1 MSSSRRSRVP
11 PQRSPIGFT
20 PANRLRGIFSSQR
33 TFLHTPSKSAAQVRG
48 LTLGNVLSSFSKSQD
63 KYKWLEE
70 AHSALAE
77 PNAWDTVSE
86 GQLQAFAEALESLP
100 TAAVHPADLTPLVA
114 TVLPKLGNLSVHA
127 TRFLSKRASSWTPDV
142 CQALASWVSEAHPPP
157 TVRALEPIIRALP
170 VAPVSCSSAVAS
182 LVSAI
187 PALEALRE
195 VVAEYCIVIPTN
207 VKLINAAVEE
217 HFAIE
222 ADLLPISIQGVIG
235 HLRSI
240 AEALEGGNSAAGLNQ
255 HFVALRTHRR
265 LLDKSASA
273 ATRDACLVAADAE
286 LTDKL
291 IWAVQGLVEADR
303 STSAEIHAKLFREIT
318 MILVTCFWREILGG
332 ELHEIS
338 EALPLRRLL
347 LCCHLLSRK
356 CEPQLAGRLILR
368 LLLDEITDDRSDE
381 VHKCPSR
388 NGGLPLACALA
399 CNGTAWHCE
408 LARWTLCEAVPLRF
422 FAAEVLV
429 HMGDANPAFGDRHAR
444 LLAELG
450 RRTAGL
456 AVDRLALAFAALAST
471 RPTIMSC
478 LCYQLEGNISGF
490 TTAVLKVLP
499 DHILS
504 DPALTSAVVS
514 TMGGCD
520 AESVPWFLAML
531 RPRPCDALRR
541 VAPTLL
547 AEGRVKSSM
556 RLKSGLG
563 RILVLLSGA
572 SAVVP
577 SAAGDR
583 MLRALLIFAEKK
595 LSEDSDFEASAPW
608 LQLLHILSTCP
619 VHRRL
624 DESRPVIDI
633 LARRAGILS
642 DLWLKTTDV
651 VASCEIPAALRVKFA
666 AGWSEAVSSKKGVRS
681 LPSPYKRLKRLLNS
695 ENVDLGRIRELASE
709 IAALTRLL
717 AIPSIA
723 ILVPSSLEPSLPPIR
738 RLQPWKLTAQQSTN
752 KSILRLQMELQKVRR
767 QRDEDLS
774 ALSRRLDDCQSLL
787 IQQSADNDRGL
798 LRAEAASMRL
808 EDVMAARRGAPNLQ
822 VDPVP
827 VPSPVALPS
836 LSVQPVVT
844 PVFSPS
850 LLSAIGA
857 EGADSLR
864 WDEGNKR
871 TQPQHLAKV
880 DSTSVALEA
889 EVQDLRLIVKQMTED
904 AEGFSQTVNTLKASL
919 THQQQLTKQYRGSY
933 ERLSSK
939 LNALEADIR
948 EEVLGRGNVKSLLR
962 YLEDDDSAQA
972 CLALLREG
980 CSEAISAAAASPQLT
995 NEVPVDVV
1003 KASASQNES
1012 HKIEDGVVCVQVP
1025 LLSKQ
1030 PTISGRRA
1038 VLAELNKASKSAAK
1052 VHSARAFEKPTTL
1065 HPAAHNARA
1074 VRNFNVKDDYV
1085 YNNCT
1090 VRNS

>member
-33 TFLHTPSKSAAQVRG
+33 TFLHTPSKSAAQVRVSSG

-86 GQLQAFAEALESLP
+86 GQLKAFAEALESLP
-100 TAAVHPADLTPLVA
+100 TAAVHPADLTPFVA
-114 TVLPKLGNLSVHA
+114 TVLPRLGNLSVHA

-142 CQALASWVSEAHPPP
+142 CQALASWVSEARPPP

-187 PALEALRE
+187 PALEALRD

-217 HFAIE
+217 HFAVE
-222 ADLLPISIQGVIG
+222 ADLLTISIQGAIG

-240 AEALEGGNSAAGLNQ
+240 AEALEGGNSGAALNQ

-286 LTDKL
+286 LTDKF
-291 IWAVQGLVEADR
+291 IRAVQGLVEVDR

-318 MILVTCFWREILGG
+318 MILVTCFWREILGE

-356 CEPQLAGRLILR
+356 CEPQLAGRLILK
-368 LLLDEITDDRSDE
+368 LLLDEITDDHSDE
-381 VHKCPSR
+381 LHKCPSL
-388 NGGLPLACALA
+388 NEGIPLACALA
-399 CNGTAWHCE
+399 CNGTAWHSE
-408 LARWTLCEAVPLRF
+408 LIRWTLCEAVPLRF
-422 FAAEVLV
+422 FAAEVLIYV
-429 HMGDANPAFGDRHAR
+429 GDANLDLGDRHAR

-478 LCYQLEGNISGF
+478 LCYQIEGNISGF
-490 TTAVLKVLP
+490 TIAVLKLLP

-520 AESVPWFLAML
+520 AESVPWLLAML
-531 RPRPCDALRR
+531 RPRPCDALRT

-563 RILVLLSGA
+563 RSLVLLTGA

-583 MLRALLIFAEKK
+583 ILRALLIFAEKK
-595 LSEDSDFEASAPW
+595 LSEDREFEASAPW

-651 VASCEIPAALRVKFA
+651 VASCEIPAALRVKLA
-666 AGWSEAVSSKKGVRS
+666 AGWSKAVSSKKGVRS

-709 IAALTRLL
+709 IATLIARLV

-723 ILVPSSLEPSLPPIR
+723 ILVPSSLEPSPPLVR
-738 RLQPWKLTAQQSTN
+738 RFQPWKLTAQQSTN
-752 KSILRLQMELQKVRR
+752 KSVKPLLLRRPSRSAQQILRLQIELRKVRR

-798 LRAEAASMRL
+798 QRAEAASMRL

-844 PVFSPS
+844 SIFSPS
-850 LLSAIGA
+850 LLSAIGV

-864 WDEGNKR
+864 WDEG
-871 TQPQHLAKV
+871 TQPQHLTKV
-880 DSTSVALEA
+880 DATSVALEA
-889 EVQDLRLIVKQMTED
+889 EVQDLRHIVKRMTED
-904 AEGFSQTVNTLKASL
+904 AEGFSQTVGDLKASL
-919 THQQQLTKQYRGSY
+919 GHQQQLTKQYRDSY

-948 EEVLGRGNVKSLLR
+948 EEVLGRGNVKVKSVDIWAQRNGICIGGLQGRVPWGFVHSPTGSISPYCVTSRMTTQPKPVWPSSGKAARKRCPQLLR
-962 YLEDDDSAQA
+962 HHS
-972 CLALLREG
+972 
-980 CSEAISAAAASPQLT
+980 SPMGFQ
-995 NEVPVDVV
+995 
-1003 KASASQNES
+1003 SMW
-1012 HKIEDGVVCVQVP
+1012 
-1025 LLSKQ
+1025 
-1030 PTISGRRA
+1030 
-1038 VLAELNKASKSAAK
+1038 
-1052 VHSARAFEKPTTL
+1052 
-1065 HPAAHNARA
+1065 
-1074 VRNFNVKDDYV
+1074 
-1085 YNNCT
+1085 
-1090 VRNS
+1090 